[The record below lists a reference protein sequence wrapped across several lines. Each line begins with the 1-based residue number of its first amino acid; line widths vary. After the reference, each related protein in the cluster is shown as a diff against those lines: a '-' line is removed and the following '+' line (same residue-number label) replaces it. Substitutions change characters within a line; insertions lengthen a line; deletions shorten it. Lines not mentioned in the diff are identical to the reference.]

1 MKKIKHTCLLFAT
14 IAVISCNDFTTI
26 APTSQATLE
35 TSLRSESDFEL
46 AVNSVYSA
54 LMLNGNYG
62 LNYILT
68 QEMRA
73 DNADNG
79 GGPTGLAATV
89 EEIDTFSELPINDN
103 IEVVWRDS
111 YVGVNRA
118 NAILERIDD
127 AQINEE
133 VKNRIK
139 GEALFLR
146 SLYYYHL
153 ALTFGNIPL
162 RLESTTSPNETL
174 TQVSAD
180 EVFDQ
185 IISDLTQAEDLLP
198 ATFTGENVGRV
209 TSGAAATLLAKT
221 FLFTGDNQNAEQAL
235 RRIIDSNVYSLLD
248 DFNNLWGAENENNAE
263 SIFEVQFRS
272 GGTGTGSPY
281 VDMYTPSPA
290 GAGGGNAVQDVTD
303 DIFNAFEE
311 DDLRRDATI
320 FFDDG
325 DMFVKKYEGETFTE
339 LDSDLNFMVFR
350 YADVLL
356 MLAEAIGE
364 SEEAYDLINQ
374 VRDRAGLS
382 PIDGST
388 PGSFEEKLLRERR
401 VELAFENHRWY
412 DLLRFGVA
420 KSVMSEFLN
429 LSESDITILYPIPQR
444 EIDVSNGNLVQ
455 NPEHVSR

>member
-1 MKKIKHTCLLFAT
+1 MKKFKYTFLLLLSLIVT
-14 IAVISCNDFTTI
+14 SCNDFTTI

-35 TSLRSESDFEL
+35 TSLRSASDFEL

-54 LMLNGNYG
+54 LMLRGNYG

-73 DNADNG
+73 DNADNC
-79 GGPTGLAATV
+79 GGPTGLSASL

-111 YVGVNRA
+111 YVGINRA

-127 AQINEE
+127 ANINGDI
-133 VKNRIK
+133 KNRIK

-174 TQVSAD
+174 SQVSAD
-180 EVFDQ
+180 EVFNQ
-185 IISDLTQAEDLLP
+185 IISDLMQAEDLLP
-198 ATFTGENVGRV
+198 ATFSGEDVGRA
-209 TSGAAATLLAKT
+209 TSGAAATLLAKVL
-221 FLFTGDNQNAEQAL
+221 LFTGDNQGAEQAL
-235 RRIIDSNVYSLLD
+235 RRIVNSNVYSLLN
-248 DFNNLWGAENENNAE
+248 DFNNIWGAENENNAE

-290 GAGGGNAVQDVTD
+290 GAGGGNAIQDATD
-303 DIFNAFEE
+303 NLFNTFE
-311 DDLRRDATI
+311 DGDLRRDATI

-325 DMFVKKYEGETFTE
+325 NMFVKKYEGDTFTE

-364 SEEAYDLINQ
+364 SEEAYNLINQ
-374 VRDRAGLS
+374 VRVRAGLN
-382 PIDGST
+382 PIDGT
-388 PGSFEEKLLRERR
+388 TTGTFEEKLLRERR

-429 LSESDITILYPIPQR
+429 LSESDITLLYPIPQR

-455 NPEHVSR
+455 NPEHINR